1 MTIAI
6 VCAAIALLAVVI
18 AAIQNESFR
27 ASGIRRLFL
36 ALNFIQ
42 VLTIGLT
49 CVMIVTEAI
58 GFPYRVRDVV
68 PPMAALLLTTAATL
82 CFRIA
87 AGAASGF
94 GRAVFGTFGTL
105 FLIAAIAVIAVT
117 ILFIG
122 TPLSFAAIA
131 LALALALLLAIP
143 ERQVSA

>member
-1 MTIAI
+1 VI
-6 VCAAIALLAVVI
+6 I

-36 ALNFIQ
+36 ALNFVQ

-49 CVMIVTEAI
+49 CVMIVTEAV

-68 PPMAALLLTTAATL
+68 PPAAALLMTTAATL

-87 AGAASGF
+87 AGAASSF
-94 GRAVFGTFGTL
+94 GRVVFGSFATL
-105 FLIAAIAVIAVT
+105 FLIGAIAVIAAT

-131 LALALALLLAIP
+131 VALVLALILAIP
-143 ERQVSA
+143 EQPASA